1 MRELRHLEEVVSAT
15 GGDDLL
21 VWTAQR
27 LPRGGAR
34 AWTLGEAVVVACPQV
49 SKHDRLAVWGRAGD
63 PSLAALVRQ
72 VWREMG
78 TGYRPFG
85 DREVIHRL
93 VERMPGD
100 LGPAGNFTWMTVDP
114 GTVRPGAASPS
125 PPYRGAGHES
135 GAAGDRRCP
144 SGPAPLLVG
153 AAAGSCSSPTGPG
166 SVDPRRPSAPEAAWL
181 LDPGAGEEVAR
192 VLAVANPDAYARPGM
207 PGISRWAGIRDA
219 AGRLVTVGADAW
231 SAPAVGFIGG
241 VATLPEARGSGLAGV
256 ICRFLTGAL
265 LARHG
270 RVSLM
275 VDDVNAAALAVYRRL
290 GYTRRLVAA
299 SRVPDA

>member
-1 MRELRHLEEVVSAT
+1 MRELRHLDEVVSAT

-27 LPRGGAR
+27 LPCGGAR

-63 PSLAALVRQ
+63 PSLAALVRR

-93 VERMPGD
+93 VERMRGD

-114 GTVRPGAASPS
+114 GTVRLDGGVPEQARPGRSDLL
-125 PPYRGAGHES
+125 GAPLPGTS
-135 GAAGDRRCP
+135 GARL
-144 SGPAPLLVG
+144 GPGLLKAP
-153 AAAGSCSSPTGPG
+153 AGSRSRPHLPGPE
-166 SVDPRRPSAPEAAWL
+166 VAWL
-181 LDPGAGEEVAR
+181 LEPGAEEEVAR

-207 PGISRWAGIRDA
+207 PGITRWAGIRDG

-231 SAPAVGFIGG
+231 SAPTVGFIGG
-241 VATLPEARGSGLAGV
+241 VATLPEARGSGLAGA

-299 SRVPDA
+299 SRIPEA